1 MKKQYKSPFLESF
14 KVQTTGMVCN
24 SGTVTQVV
32 YNGGSGGSGTDDMGY
47 GGAGDGT
54 DTGGGQPR
62 ARENNWESWEENED
76 EE

>member
-32 YNGGSGGSGTDDMGY
+32 YNGGSGGSGTDFY
-47 GGAGDGT
+47 PT
-54 DTGGGQPR
+54 ILHL
-62 ARENNWESWEENED
+62 N
-76 EE
+76 